1 MSFGVVLRVGGLR
14 ISLRKTRVG
23 ILDKDKG
30 DSDEEPDLDWDLG
43 DGVFYGISGGWVR
56 GFSGAWV

>member
-14 ISLRKTRVG
+14 ISLRKTRDG

-30 DSDEEPDLDWDLG
+30 DSGEN
-43 DGVFYGISGGWVR
+43 S
-56 GFSGAWV
+56 